1 MKKINSF
8 TILLILTI
16 LMVILML
23 LTIQRPNTSSDDN
36 RLLYPDLLG
45 ELSNVDQIKFLAVG
59 QEPFILEKKDADWF
73 VKERWGYLADF
84 NKVKRALIDVAEAR
98 ILEQKTS
105 DPEFYGV
112 LGVADVLEGGDAT
125 ARQVTLLSNGKV
137 IADLIVGS
145 QRETN
150 STSGPSQYHVRK
162 ADGDESWLVQG
173 YLQLN
178 PVILNWVEGEVFH
191 VARERVQQ
199 VTITQPTG
207 QSAVIQNIGEKDK
220 FGVPN
225 MPAGTSFKYPQLG
238 YDIAGTIHE
247 LNLEDIEPMADFSRG
262 DVDVVKAEFITFDGL
277 KINSE
282 TSFIDGQYFATFKA
296 SFDANAVQAA
306 PEAIQ
311 TMDVLKTAEQVQA
324 EVAAINEKVSSWVYR
339 LAGFVGTNLM
349 RAEADIVTKSEN
361 SIPMPADVTGGF
373 GDN

>member
-1 MKKINSF
+1 M
-8 TILLILTI
+8 
-16 LMVILML
+16 
-23 LTIQRPNTSSDDN
+23 
-36 RLLYPDLLG
+36 
-45 ELSNVDQIKFLAVG
+45 
-59 QEPFILEKKDADWF
+59 
-73 VKERWGYLADF
+73 
-84 NKVKRALIDVAEAR
+84 
-98 ILEQKTS
+98 
-105 DPEFYGV
+105 
-112 LGVADVLEGGDAT
+112 
-125 ARQVTLLSNGKV
+125 

-373 GDN
+373 GNN

>member
-8 TILLILTI
+8 TILLALTI
-16 LMVILML
+16 LMVLLML
-23 LTIQRPNTSSDDN
+23 VTIQRPNTNSDDYS
-36 RLLYPDLLG
+36 LLYPDLLAA
-45 ELSNVDQIKFLAVG
+45 LSDVDQVKFKAVG
-59 QEPFILEKKDADWF
+59 QESFTLEKKESDWF

-105 DPEFYGV
+105 NPEQYGM
-112 LGVADVLEGGDAT
+112 LGVANIEEGGDPV
-125 ARQVTLLSNGKV
+125 ARQVTLLSKGKV
-137 IADLIVGS
+137 VADLIVGS

-162 ADGDESWLVQG
+162 ADGVESWLVQG

-178 PVILNWVEGEVFH
+178 PVILNWVQGEIFH

-199 VTITQPTG
+199 VTISQPNG
-207 QSAVIQNIGEKDK
+207 QTAVVQNIGEKNK

-225 MPAGTSFKYPQLG
+225 MPPGTSFKYPQLG

-247 LNLEDIEPMADFSRG
+247 LQLEDMQPIADFSRG
-262 DVDVVKAEFITFDGL
+262 DVDVVKAEFVTFDGL

-296 SFDANAVQAA
+296 SFDASAVQSS

-324 EVAAINEKVSSWVYR
+324 EVATINENVSPWAYR

-349 RAEADIVTKSEN
+349 RAEADIVTKSEQ

-373 GDN
+373 GAN

>member
-8 TILLILTI
+8 TILLALTI

-23 LTIQRPNTSSDDN
+23 ITIQRPNTNSDDYS
-36 RLLYPDLLG
+36 LLYPDLLA
-45 ELSNVDQIKFLAVG
+45 ELSDIDQVKFKAVG
-59 QEPFILEKKDADWF
+59 QEAFTLEKKESDWF

-84 NKVKRALIDVAEAR
+84 NKVKRALIDIAEAR

-105 DPEFYGV
+105 DPTYYGI
-112 LGVADVLEGGDAT
+112 LGVANIDEGSDAT
-125 ARQVTLLSNGKV
+125 ARQVTLLSKGKV
-137 IADLIVGS
+137 VADLIVGN

-162 ADGDESWLVQG
+162 VEGAESWLVQG

-178 PVILNWVEGEVFH
+178 PVILNWVQGEIFH

-199 VTITQPTG
+199 VTISQPNG
-207 QSAVIQNIGEKDK
+207 QTAVVQNIGEKNK

-247 LNLEDIEPMADFSRG
+247 LQLEDMQPIADFSRG
-262 DVDVVKAEFITFDGL
+262 DVDVVKAEFVTFDGL

-296 SFDANAVQAA
+296 RFDASAVQSA

-324 EVAAINEKVSSWVYR
+324 EVVAINEKVSPWAYR

-349 RAEADIVTKSEN
+349 RAEADIVTKSEQ

-373 GDN
+373 GAN

>member
-8 TILLILTI
+8 TVLLILTI
-16 LMVILML
+16 VMVIFML
-23 LTIQRPNTSSDDN
+23 ITLQRPSTNSDDYD
-36 RLLYPDLLG
+36 LLYPDLFA
-45 ELSNVDQIKFLAVG
+45 ELSNVDQVKFAAVG
-59 QEPFILEKKDADWF
+59 QESFTLDKIGSDWF
-73 VKERWGYLADF
+73 VAERWNYLADF
-84 NKVKRALIDVAEAR
+84 NKVKRALIDISEAQ

-105 DPEFYGV
+105 DPEYYSL
-112 LGVADVLEGGDAT
+112 LGVNDIAEGDAT
-125 ARQVTLLSNGKV
+125 SRQVTLLSDGKV
-137 IADLIVGS
+137 VADLIVGN

-162 ADGDESWLVQG
+162 AGDAESWLVQG

-178 PVILNWVEGEVFH
+178 PVILNWVQGEIFH

-199 VTITQPTG
+199 VTISQPNG
-207 QSAVIQNIGEKDK
+207 DVAVIQNIGEKNK

-247 LNLEDIEPMADFSRG
+247 LQLEDMQPIADFSRG

-296 SFDANAVQAA
+296 SFDPNIVQPAPEEVQAA
-306 PEAIQ
+306 
-311 TMDVLKTAEQVQA
+311 DGLKTAGQVQA
-324 EVAAINEKVSSWVYR
+324 EVEAINKKVSPWAYR

-349 RAEADIVTKSEN
+349 RAEADIINKSEQ

-373 GDN
+373 GAN